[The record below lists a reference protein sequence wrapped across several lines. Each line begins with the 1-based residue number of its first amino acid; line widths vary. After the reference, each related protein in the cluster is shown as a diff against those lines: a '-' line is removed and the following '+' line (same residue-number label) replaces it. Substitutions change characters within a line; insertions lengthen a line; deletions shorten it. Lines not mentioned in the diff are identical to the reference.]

1 MSLKRPGTDIAP
13 DSPAQVSSRMP
24 EVKKIQ
30 FDVAGRYTVVL
41 RASARCA
48 RAARGVSSIRRGVL
62 RLGACCALASA
73 PGLLLLPSTAQ
84 AAGTASDAGT
94 AAPGLAPESQGF
106 REAAERERDA
116 ETLQSLTDEGRL
128 LLSRDRVELPA
139 YEYCSMSVA
148 AAERGDFRDSINAA
162 ARALVVAERTDNAD
176 LAALSKRDL
185 AIAYSYAGDLDDAQK
200 YAQQALASHP
210 KAPEQVFAPAN
221 KVLGDVALRRGDA
234 PGALAAY
241 DEAML
246 TASPRYRPFVQ
257 LSIANAQIAI
267 GDTAAARQTLEAA
280 SPPPSADLAPA
291 YGRIEGK
298 LLLAEGKPAEA
309 LKVYQAQLAGGATS
323 DANYDNLWVH
333 EGIGRAYLALGDKEH
348 ARQAFLQAVDDS
360 EKIRARF
367 RSDEFKTGL
376 FGDTQGVFEE
386 AIALTVD
393 AGDYE
398 AAWNLSERSRA
409 RALLDVVRNRVE
421 TGVDN
426 QQLNGMVPTLQ
437 AVRDALKP
445 NEAIVEYHS
454 LPKTLV
460 VWVIRKDGL
469 SGHTLPLARA
479 DIDSAVTDVR
489 NAIVHRRPAAITYG
503 DKLYQLL
510 IAPLA
515 LRSDER
521 LVIVPHGPLHYLP
534 FQALHGPNGFL
545 IEQHAIALEPS
556 ASIALQLEARRQQV
570 ASNLVAFGNPQIAPQ
585 FALPGAQAEVE
596 GIAPLFASKALF
608 LQSAATRA
616 QFRESAPAGR
626 VLHVA
631 THAEADTIDPLH
643 SRILLAPANQPADG
657 PDSLLALDVYNL
669 KLNNV
674 SLVTLSACETGL
686 GRIASGD
693 EILGFTRAFFYA
705 GATSLIVSMWPVAD
719 ESTAITM
726 RTFYSQLSQGKEA
739 IDAMRAAQLAVMKE
753 PRFAHPFFW
762 APFDLMGGWRLSIAR
777 GI

>member
-1 MSLKRPGTDIAP
+1 MLCVPQEA
-13 DSPAQVSSRMP
+13 
-24 EVKKIQ
+24 
-30 FDVAGRYTVVL
+30 DVNVLERQLAGRHLIVWRARARRARWLGAAVSGVVL
-41 RASARCA
+41 AYALAMPPAA
-48 RAARGVSSIRRGVL
+48 RAATPS
-62 RLGACCALASA
+62 SA
-73 PGLLLLPSTAQ
+73 PAPARTA
-84 AAGTASDAGT
+84 AAGAT
-94 AAPGLAPESQGF
+94 GLAPESQGF

-116 ETLQSLTDEGRL
+116 ETLRSLTDEGRL
-128 LLSRDRVELPA
+128 LLSRDRVALPA
-139 YEYCSMSVA
+139 YDYCSMSVA

-200 YAQQALASHP
+200 YAREALASHP
-210 KAPEQVFAPAN
+210 KAPDQVFAPAN

-234 PGALAAY
+234 RGALAAY

-246 TASPRYRPFVQ
+246 TASARFRPLVQ
-257 LSIANAQIAI
+257 LSITNAQIAI
-267 GDTAAARQTLEAA
+267 GDTGAARQTLEAA
-280 SPPPSADLAPA
+280 GPPAVPELAPA

-309 LKVYQAQLAGGATS
+309 LKVYQAQLASGTTS

-333 EGIGRAYLALGDKEH
+333 EGIGRAYLALGDK
-348 ARQAFLQAVDDS
+348 ARAREAYLHAVDDS

-376 FGDTQGVFEE
+376 FGDTQSVFEE
-386 AIALTVD
+386 AIKLAVD

-398 AAWNLSERSRA
+398 SAWNLSERSRA
-409 RALLDVVRNRVE
+409 RTLLDVVRNRVD
-421 TGVDN
+421 TGVDDTL
-426 QQLNGMVPTLQ
+426 LNGTVPTLQ
-437 AVRDALKP
+437 AVRDALQP
-445 NEAIVEYHS
+445 NEAIVEFHT
-454 LPKTLV
+454 LDKTLV
-460 VWVIRKDGL
+460 VWVIRRDGL
-469 SGHTLPLARA
+469 QGHTLPIARA
-479 DIDSAVTDVR
+479 DIESAVTDVR
-489 NAIVHRRPAAITYG
+489 NAIVHRRPAAIAYG
-503 DKLYQLL
+503 EKLYQLL

-515 LRSDER
+515 LRPEER
-521 LVIVPHGPLHYLP
+521 LLIVPHGALHYLP
-534 FQALHGPNGFL
+534 FQALRGPNGYL
-545 IEQHAIALEPS
+545 IEQHPIALQPS
-556 ASIALQLEARRQQV
+556 ASVALQLEARRQTV

-596 GIAPLFASKALF
+596 GIAPLFATKALF
-608 LQSAATRA
+608 LQSAATRS

-643 SRILLAPANQPADG
+643 SRILLAPATQPADG

-674 SLVTLSACETGL
+674 ALVTLSACETGL
-686 GRIASGD
+686 GRIARGD

-719 ESTAITM
+719 ESTALTM
-726 RTFYSQLSQGKEA
+726 RTFYSQLAQGKEA

-777 GI
+777 GT